1 MIVRALLFAAL
12 AVSPASADEVP
23 SGQSVSL
30 HEVLVDERG
39 GTTWLRFR
47 FLAPQIGA
55 DAGKI
60 GFDVAGQDMLH
71 LCDTLALTYIDDFEL
86 PGDRIVISLMDRV
99 TDFAVADPD
108 ATQYFEAFRPVD
120 GSCMW
125 DEF

>member
-1 MIVRALLFAAL
+1 MIARALLLATL
-12 AVSPASADEVP
+12 AVSPACASDVP

-30 HEVLVDERG
+30 HEVLIDEREDA
-39 GTTWLRFR
+39 TWLRFR
-47 FLAPQIGA
+47 FLAPQIGSG
-55 DAGKI
+55 DGNI
-60 GFDVAGQDMLH
+60 GYDVAGQDMLH
-71 LCDTLALTYIDDFEL
+71 LCDTLALTYIEDFEL

-99 TDFAVADPD
+99 TEFAVADPD